1 MTAPSQRKQ
10 EKEQSAIMVD
20 SSPVEIEPNEDY
32 DDGDESEKDANE
44 DESSSKN
51 STSIASF
58 IIPVV
63 GFLLWLITV
72 LSVIINLLSRPLT
85 MIGCLVGVN
94 VFFPVL
100 FFLVWFRR
108 QKKSQTYE
116 MLLQDEDE
124 PRIEPSIAM
133 V

>member
-1 MTAPSQRKQ
+1 
-10 EKEQSAIMVD
+10 MVD

-32 DDGDESEKDANE
+32 DDGDESAEKDANE

-51 STSIASF
+51 STSIISF